1 MITRKIE
8 RVRNRATPKSSRAID
23 SGAAHGSKARM
34 SRSGPS
40 NNQGRVADLEAQ
52 VVAQAEE
59 LRRAKVRLDEEAE
72 RRCQLELRFLEICER
87 ERRRFGQ
94 DLHDDTCQ
102 TLGGLAWIASKA
114 GHDAMKRDPESA
126 RLFSAMAKELNDAL
140 EQAYRIAQG
149 LHPAILT
156 ECGLVGALGCLA
168 ERVNERIPCVFEASP
183 ALPVPE
189 AAELAFFRIAQEA
202 VANAIKHSGAS
213 RISITARMV
222 GENLVL
228 SVEDDGRGLDPAPRA
243 CRGMGR
249 DIMEYR
255 ARAIGAELSI
265 HSRKGRGTLVQCVL
279 AVPVNRR

>member
-8 RVRNRATPKSSRAID
+8 PVENRATPRSSRAID
-23 SGAAHGSKARM
+23 SVLAHGSKARV
-34 SRSGPS
+34 SRSAPS
-40 NNQGRVADLEAQ
+40 SDQRHVADLETQ
-52 VVAQAEE
+52 VVALAEE
-59 LRRAKVRLDEEAE
+59 LNRAKARLDEESE
-72 RRCQLELRFLEICER
+72 RRCQLEMRFLEICER
-87 ERRRFGQ
+87 ERRQFGQ
-94 DLHDDTCQ
+94 DLHDETCQ
-102 TLGGLAWIASKA
+102 TLGGLAWIATKA
-114 GHDAMKRDPESA
+114 AQDAMQRDLESA

-140 EQAYRIAQG
+140 EQTYRIAQG

-156 ECGLVGALGCLA
+156 EYGLVGALGCLA
-168 ERVNERIPCVFEASP
+168 ERVSERIPCVFEVPP

-189 AAELAFFRIAQEA
+189 ATELALFRIVQEA
-202 VANAIKHSGAS
+202 VANAIKHSGAN

-222 GENLVL
+222 SENLVL
-228 SVEDDGRGLDPAPRA
+228 SVEDDGRGLDPALRA

-279 AVPVNRR
+279 AIPVNRR

>member
-1 MITRKIE
+1 MITRKIGP
-8 RVRNRATPKSSRAID
+8 VGNRATPRSSRAID
-23 SGAAHGSKARM
+23 PGAAHGSNARV

-40 NNQGRVADLEAQ
+40 SDQHRVADLEAQ
-52 VVAQAEE
+52 IVAQAED
-59 LRRAKVRLDEEAE
+59 LKRAKVRLDEESE

-102 TLGGLAWIASKA
+102 TLGGLAWVAANA
-114 GHDAMKRDPESA
+114 GQDAMKRDPESA

-140 EQAYRIAQG
+140 EQTYRIAQG

-156 ECGLVGALGCLA
+156 ERGLVGALSYLA
-168 ERVNERIPCVFEASP
+168 ERVSERIPCVCEASP
-183 ALPVPE
+183 ALQAPE
-189 AAELAFFRIAQEA
+189 AAELALFRIAQEA
-202 VANAIKHSGAS
+202 VANAMKHSGAS
-213 RISITARMV
+213 RISITVRMV

-228 SVEDDGRGLDPAPRA
+228 SVEDDGRGLDPALRA

-255 ARAIGAELSI
+255 ARSIGAELSI
-265 HSRKGRGTLVQCVL
+265 HSRKGRGTLAQCVV
-279 AVPVNRR
+279 AAPVNRR